1 MCVYLPGSG
10 IVSPPLTEN
19 TIYVDGVS
27 GSDSNDG
34 LSESSGLKTL
44 RKAINVATNKT
55 KIFVMEG
62 EYNNNNFGGG
72 VNNGAIMTIKD
83 KTDILLTNYPGHSPV
98 LRFDGSGGVVMLNVQ
113 RVEIRGLEIIG
124 PNAEISLAEAQA
136 DRFVKSKKFLGRGIV
151 AWSGNNIRIQ
161 ENKVHHCPHSGI
173 RVDKGDYIAIED
185 NEVYSNTWWGSS
197 AESAIVIAE
206 ATNIDQYEG

>member
-1 MCVYLPGSG
+1 MRVGLMCVYLPGSG

-83 KTDILLTNYPGHSPV
+83 KTDILLVNYPGHSSV
-98 LRFDGSGGVVMLNVQ
+98 LRFDGSGGVVMLNVS
-113 RVEIRGLEIIG
+113 
-124 PNAEISLAEAQA
+124 ISCSDFQSLPCS
-136 DRFVKSKKFLGRGIV
+136 R
-151 AWSGNNIRIQ
+151 
-161 ENKVHHCPHSGI
+161 
-173 RVDKGDYIAIED
+173 
-185 NEVYSNTWWGSS
+185 
-197 AESAIVIAE
+197 
-206 ATNIDQYEG
+206 

>member
-1 MCVYLPGSG
+1 MIGPD

-19 TIYVDGVS
+19 TIYVDGVN

-34 LSESSGLKTL
+34 LSEVSGFKTL
-44 RKAINVATNKT
+44 KKAINVATNKT

-83 KTDILLTNYPGHSPV
+83 KTDILLTNYPDHSPV
-98 LRFDGSGGVVMLNVQ
+98 LRFDGSGGVVMLNVE

-124 PNAEISLAEAQA
+124 PNAEISLAEA
-136 DRFVKSKKFLGRGIV
+136 
-151 AWSGNNIRIQ
+151 
-161 ENKVHHCPHSGI
+161 EE
-173 RVDKGDYIAIED
+173 YIAMVDQD
-185 NEVYSNTWWGSS
+185 NDGMLNYGEFVTLFTEKIGL
-197 AESAIVIAE
+197 
-206 ATNIDQYEG
+206 

>member
-1 MCVYLPGSG
+1 M
-10 IVSPPLTEN
+10 N
-19 TIYVDGVS
+19 
-27 GSDSNDG
+27 
-34 LSESSGLKTL
+34 
-44 RKAINVATNKT
+44 
-55 KIFVMEG
+55 G

-98 LRFDGSGGVVMLNVQ
+98 LRFDGSGGVVMLNVE
-113 RVEIRGLEIIG
+113 RVEIRGLEISG

-151 AWSGNNIRIQ
+151 AWSGNNIRITQ
-161 ENKVHHCPHSGI
+161 NKVHHCPHSGI

-185 NEVYSNTWWGSS
+185 NEVHSNTWWGSS

-206 ATNIDQYEG
+206 ATNIDEYEG